1 MKRAIY
7 LVLLAGLFS
16 CSKSFLEIVPKG
28 SLLATTTADYDL
40 LMNSKKFYDLPNV
53 LPTISMGDDVSAE
66 QQIIQNMP
74 ARFILAFRWE
84 PTWYLENE
92 VAWEFS
98 NYTSGI
104 YVCNKVINEVMAS
117 TDGTESQKN
126 ILRAEAM
133 ANRAW
138 YNFQLVNL
146 YARPYLEASA
156 GTDPGFPIIT
166 TADVT
171 QSYDRGTVQQTYDFI
186 ISDLQEAIPLLPPAQ
201 NVKTRM
207 SRAAAKAILGKVYV
221 FMGRYNEALIQFNS
235 AFEDLA
241 GRDVQ
246 LYNYNVAFAPNG
258 AFLPIGFFGPHYPGI
273 NNTDFTESLLARS
286 HAGGS
291 STGQG
296 FGIDGLSLDTAT
308 AALFSSSDLRLKL
321 FSGAYFDGTP
331 LPDGRKWKYAQQY
344 VRVGMQLQDLY
355 LLRAEVK
362 ARLNDLQ
369 GAITDVEYLRNNRMP
384 TADAIIPSN
393 IAASQSD
400 LIRFIIDE
408 RRREFAMEG
417 YRWFDMRRLSVDP
430 LFAGK
435 TYRHIMYSPTAASTV
450 YTLAPDRLVLKFP
463 ISILSLNPG
472 MSDNP

>member
-7 LVLLAGLFS
+7 LMLLAGLFS
-16 CSKSFLEIVPKG
+16 CKKSFLEIVPKG

-40 LMNSKKFYDLPNV
+40 LLNSKRLYDQPNV

-74 ARFILAFRWE
+74 ARFNLAFRWE
-84 PTWYLENE
+84 ATWYLQDE

-98 NYTSGI
+98 TYTSGL

-117 TDGTESQKN
+117 TEGTESQKN
-126 ILRAEAM
+126 TLRAEAM

-146 YARPYLEASA
+146 YARPYQATSA

-166 TADVT
+166 AADVT
-171 QSYDRGTVQQTYDFI
+171 QGYERGTVQQTYDFI
-186 ISDLQEAIPLLPPAQ
+186 ISDLQEAIPLLPRAHR
-201 NVKTRM
+201 VKTRM

-221 FMGRYNEALIQFNS
+221 FMGRYDDALIQFNS
-235 AFEDLA
+235 AFDDLA
-241 GRDVQ
+241 DSDVR
-246 LYNYNVAFAPNG
+246 LYDYNVAFAPGG
-258 AFLPIGFFGPHYPGI
+258 AFLPIGFFGPNYPGI

-286 HAGGS
+286 NPGGS
-291 STGQG
+291 STGTG
-296 FGIDGLSLDTAT
+296 FGTDGLSLDTAT
-308 AALFSSSDLRLKL
+308 AALFTSSDLRLKL
-321 FSGAYFDGTP
+321 FSGAYFNGTP

-369 GAITDVEYLRNNRMP
+369 GAIADVEYLRNNRMP
-384 TADAIIPSN
+384 AADATIPAA
-393 IAASQSD
+393 IASSQPA

-408 RRREFAMEG
+408 RRREFAIEG

-435 TYRHIMYSPTAASTV
+435 TYTHIMYSPTAANTV
-450 YTLAPDRLVLKFP
+450 YTLSPDRLVLKFP
-463 ISILSLNPG
+463 FSVLSLNPG
-472 MSDNP
+472 MPDNP